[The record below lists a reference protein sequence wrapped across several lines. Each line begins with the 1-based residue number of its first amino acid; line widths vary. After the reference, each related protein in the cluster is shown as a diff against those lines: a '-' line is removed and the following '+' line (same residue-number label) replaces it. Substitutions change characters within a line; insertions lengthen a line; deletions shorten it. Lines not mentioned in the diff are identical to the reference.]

1 MIAKQWEEQEF
12 THTDDTD
19 RTDFWIFRYFRMF
32 SGLKREINVFQ
43 QISW

>member
-19 RTDFWIFRYFRMF
+19 RTDFRMF

-43 QISW
+43 QIIW